1 MPLPGQN
8 LLQSGHNLVP
18 VQRAYRLEEPQG
30 WASWGGVGGEQGA
43 RGKVACTDLGM
54 WQPVLVFFFC
64 FSSCLLTSLLKAPAP
79 VYNPC
84 CGEKGPEG
92 RALFPI

>member
-54 WQPVLVFFFC
+54 WQPVLVFCFF
-64 FSSCLLTSLLKAPAP
+64 FLFFFLPFNIFIESPSPSLQPLLW
-79 VYNPC
+79 
-84 CGEKGPEG
+84 
-92 RALFPI
+92 